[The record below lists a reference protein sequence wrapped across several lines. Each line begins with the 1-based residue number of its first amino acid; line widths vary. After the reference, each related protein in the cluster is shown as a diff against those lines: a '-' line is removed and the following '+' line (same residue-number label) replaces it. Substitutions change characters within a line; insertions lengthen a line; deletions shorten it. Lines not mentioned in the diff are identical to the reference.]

1 MEDRLSP
8 RTLEVLDDL
17 VQSSRALGA
26 DPSLVLHGGGNTSVK
41 ARWRDVTGDE
51 LDVLFIK
58 GSGHDLATIGRD
70 GFAPLRLER
79 LRQLLP
85 PVKLGDVEL
94 GNELRAACL
103 DPAAPNPSVETLV
116 HALVPHAAMLHSHA
130 DAILAVTN
138 TEGGRDKIAGLYG
151 DKVVIVDYVMPGP
164 DLGEACFA
172 AWQEQ
177 AHEGTE
183 GIVVLN
189 HGLFAVGDTPSQALA
204 RHEKMIGL
212 ARELLGEVP
221 VHAEAATSSVQVG
234 TSTSPDGSSRAAV
247 DIVALA
253 ELRASVSAAASK
265 PLIGR
270 RRIDA
275 QVSAFLT
282 DPVLRE
288 TTQQGPMTPD
298 HVLYTKRTPL
308 IGRDVQGFVSSYE
321 TYFGDHKDR
330 RGVALTM
337 LDPAP
342 RIVLDDEL
350 GMVSFGRTAKEA
362 GIAEDIYS
370 HTMDTIELAQGQG
383 GYVALPAGD
392 IFDLEYWVLEQLKL
406 QRAGAPKPLQ
416 GQVAVV
422 TGAASG
428 IGRACAAE
436 LMAAGAAVAGWD
448 LSAEASDVFS
458 DPAWLGLTVD
468 VTNAQEVSQALARTV
483 EAFGGVDIVVV
494 SAGIFPQSQDI
505 ADLTADQWRK
515 TMAVNVDAVATLFT
529 AMHPLLRLA
538 PSGGRVAVV
547 ASKNVPAPGKGAA
560 AYSTS
565 KAALTQL
572 SRVAALEWA
581 QDGIRVNLVHPDAV
595 FDTGL
600 WTPEL
605 LASRAEHYGLSVDDY
620 KRRNLLRTEV
630 TSANVARLVR
640 AMCDETFGCTTGAQV
655 AVDGGT
661 ERTV

>member
-1 MEDRLSP
+1 MENRLSP
-8 RTLEVLDDL
+8 RALELLDDL
-17 VQSSRALGA
+17 VQASRALGA

-41 ARWRDVTGDE
+41 ATWQDITGDE
-51 LDVLFIK
+51 LEVLFIK
-58 GSGHDLATIGRD
+58 GSGHDLATIGRV

-85 PVKLGDVEL
+85 PVKMGDLEL
-94 GNELRAACL
+94 GNELRAASL
-103 DPAAPNPSVETLV
+103 DAKAPNPSVETLV
-116 HALVPHAAMLHSHA
+116 HALVPHAAVLHSHA
-130 DAILAVTN
+130 DAVLAITN
-138 TEGGRDKIAGLYG
+138 TEGGRAKVEELYG
-151 DKVVIVDYVMPGP
+151 DRVVIVDYVMPGP

-189 HGLFAVGDTPSQALA
+189 HGLFAVGDTPSEALV
-204 RHEKMIGL
+204 RHEQMIAE
-212 ARELLGEVP
+212 ARALLGEVP
-221 VHAEAATSSVQVG
+221 EHEAQASATTSS
-234 TSTSPDGSSRAAV
+234 STSAADQV
-247 DIVALA
+247 LALA
-253 ELRASVSAAASK
+253 ELRAAISGVAGK
-265 PLIGR
+265 PLVMR
-270 RRIDA
+270 RRTDG

-308 IGRDVQGFVSSYE
+308 MGRDVAGFAAAYE
-321 TYFGDHKDR
+321 DYFAAHKDR
-330 RGVALTM
+330 RGLELTM

-342 RIVLDDEL
+342 RVVLDDEL
-350 GMVSFGRTAKEA
+350 GMLSLGRTARET
-362 GIAEDIYS
+362 GITEDIYS
-370 HTMDTIELAQGQG
+370 HTLDTIELAQGQG

-406 QRAGAPKPLQ
+406 KAAGKPKPLE
-416 GQVAVV
+416 GQVALV

-428 IGRACAAE
+428 IGRACAQE

-448 LSAEASDVFS
+448 LAADTADAFT
-458 DPAWLGLTVD
+458 DQAWLGLTVD
-468 VTNAQEVSQALARTV
+468 VTDPDQVQRALAQTV
-483 EAFGGVDIVVV
+483 ERFGGVDIVVI

-515 TMAVNVDAVATLFT
+515 TMAVNVDSVAALFSAV
-529 AMHPLLRLA
+529 HPLLALA
-538 PSGGRVAVV
+538 PSGARVAVV
-547 ASKNVPAPGKGAA
+547 SSKNVPAPGKGAA

-572 SRVAALEWA
+572 CRVAALEWA
-581 QDGIRVNLVHPDAV
+581 PDGIRVNTVHPDAV

-605 LASRAEHYGLSVDDY
+605 LASRAEHYGMSVEDY
-620 KRRNLLRTEV
+620 KRRNLLSAEV
-630 TSANVARLVR
+630 TSRDVARMVR
-640 AMCDETFGCTTGAQV
+640 AMVDDTFACTTGAQV
-655 AVDGGT
+655 AVDGGS
-661 ERTV
+661 ERTL

>member
-1 MEDRLSP
+1 MENRLSP
-8 RTLEVLDDL
+8 PALELLDDL
-17 VQSSRALGA
+17 VESSRALGA

-41 ARWRDVTGDE
+41 ATWRDVTGEDLE
-51 LDVLFIK
+51 VLFIK

-85 PVKLGDVEL
+85 PVKMGDVEL
-94 GNELRAACL
+94 GNELRAASL
-103 DPAAPNPSVETLV
+103 DASAPNPSVETLV
-116 HALVPHAAMLHSHA
+116 HALVPHAAVLHSHA

-138 TEGGRDKIAGLYG
+138 TEGGRARTEALYG

-189 HGLFAVGDTPSQALA
+189 HGLFAVGDTPSEALA
-204 RHEKMIGL
+204 RHEQMIAE

-221 VHAEAATSSVQVG
+221 EHTAPGPLDE
-234 TSTSPDGSSRAAV
+234 V
-247 DIVALA
+247 DVVALA
-253 ELRASVSAAASK
+253 ELRARISAVAGK
-265 PLIGR
+265 PLVAR
-270 RRIDA
+270 RRADA

-282 DPVLRE
+282 DPVLCE
-288 TTQQGPMTPD
+288 STQQGPMTPD

-308 IGRDVQGFVSSYE
+308 RGRDVEGFASAYRD
-321 TYFGDHKDR
+321 YFAAHKDR
-330 RGVALTM
+330 RGVELTM

-350 GMVSFGRTAKEA
+350 GMLSFGRTAKEA

-370 HTMDTIELAQGQG
+370 HTLDTIELAQGQG
-383 GYVALPAGD
+383 GYVSLPAGD

-406 QRAGAPKPLQ
+406 QRAGKPRPLE

-428 IGRACAAE
+428 IGRACAEE

-448 LSAEASDVFS
+448 LASGTADAFA

-468 VTNAQEVSQALARTV
+468 VTDAEQVRAALASTV
-483 EAFGGVDIVVV
+483 ERFGGVDIVVV

-505 ADLTADQWRK
+505 ADLTADQWRT

-529 AMHPLLRLA
+529 AVHPLLRLA

-572 SRVAALEWA
+572 CRVAALEWA

-605 LASRAEHYGLSVDDY
+605 LASRAEHYGMSVEDY

-630 TSANVARLVR
+630 TSADVARGVR
-640 AMCDETFGCTTGAQV
+640 ALVDDTFARTTGAQV
-655 AVDGGT
+655 AIDGGS
-661 ERTV
+661 ERTI

>member
-1 MEDRLSP
+1 MENRLSP
-8 RTLEVLDDL
+8 PAVELLDDL
-17 VQSSRALGA
+17 VESSRALGA
-26 DPSLVLHGGGNTSVK
+26 DTSLVLHGGGNTSVK
-41 ARWRDVTGDE
+41 TTWQDVTGDDLE
-51 LDVLFIK
+51 VLFIK

-85 PVKLGDVEL
+85 PVKMGDVEL
-94 GNELRAACL
+94 GNELRAASL
-103 DPAAPNPSVETLV
+103 DASAPNPSVETLV
-116 HALVPHAAMLHSHA
+116 HALVPHAAVLHSHA

-138 TEGGRDKIAGLYG
+138 TEGGRARIEDLYG

-189 HGLFAVGDTPSQALA
+189 HGLFAVGQTPSEALE
-204 RHEKMIGL
+204 RHEQMIAQ

-221 VHAEAATSSVQVG
+221 EHTTTPAQGV
-234 TSTSPDGSSRAAV
+234 V
-247 DIVALA
+247 DVVALA
-253 ELRASVSAAASK
+253 ELRASVSAAAGK
-265 PLIGR
+265 PLVGR
-270 RRIDA
+270 RRTDG
-275 QVSAFLT
+275 QVSAFLA

-288 TTQQGPMTPD
+288 STQQGPMTPD

-308 IGRDVQGFVSSYE
+308 MGRDVQAFASAYRD
-321 TYFGDHKDR
+321 YFAVHKDR
-330 RGVALTM
+330 RGGELTM

-350 GMVSFGRTAKEA
+350 GMLSFGRTAKEA
-362 GIAEDIYS
+362 RIAEDIYS
-370 HTMDTIELAQGQG
+370 HTLDTIELAQGQG

-406 QRAGAPKPLQ
+406 QRAGKPRPLE

-428 IGRACAAE
+428 IGRACAEE

-448 LSAEASDVFS
+448 VAPGTAEIFADA
-458 DPAWLGLTVD
+458 AWLGLTVD
-468 VTNAQEVSQALARTV
+468 VTDEEQVRQALARTV
-483 EAFGGVDIVVV
+483 ERFGGVDIVVV
-494 SAGIFPQSQDI
+494 SAGIFPRSQDI

-515 TMAVNVDAVATLFT
+515 TMAVNVDAVATLFS
-529 AMHPLLRLA
+529 AVHPLLRLA
-538 PSGGRVAVV
+538 PAGGRVAVV

-572 SRVAALEWA
+572 CRVAALEWA
-581 QDGIRVNLVHPDAV
+581 QDGIRVNVVHPDAV

-605 LASRAEHYGLSVDDY
+605 LASRAEHYGMSVEDY

-630 TSANVARLVR
+630 TSADVARGVR
-640 AMCDETFGCTTGAQV
+640 ALVDDTFARTTGAQI
-655 AVDGGT
+655 AIDGGS

>member
-1 MEDRLSP
+1 MENRLDP
-8 RTLEVLDDL
+8 HALELLDDL

-41 ARWRDVTGDE
+41 ATWRDVTGEE
-51 LDVLFIK
+51 LEVLFIK

-85 PVKLGDVEL
+85 PVKMGDVEL
-94 GNELRAACL
+94 GNELRAASFE
-103 DPAAPNPSVETLV
+103 ATAPNPSVETLV
-116 HALVPHAAMLHSHA
+116 HALVPDAAVLHSHA
-130 DAILAVTN
+130 DAMLAVTN
-138 TEGGRDKIAGLYG
+138 TEGGRAKVEALYG

-164 DLGEACFA
+164 DLGEACHA
-172 AWQEQ
+172 AWAQQ

-204 RHEKMIGL
+204 RHEEMIGQ

-221 VHAEAATSSVQVG
+221 VHEDPPAGAPLDV
-234 TSTSPDGSSRAAV
+234 
-247 DIVALA
+247 VALA
-253 ELRASVSAAASK
+253 ELRSRISAAAGK

-270 RRIDA
+270 RRADG
-275 QVSAFLT
+275 QVHAFLT

-288 TTQQGPMTPD
+288 STQQGPMTPD
-298 HVLYTKRTPL
+298 HVLFTKRTPL
-308 IGRDVQGFVSSYE
+308 LGRDVEGFASAYRD
-321 TYFGDHKDR
+321 YFAEHKDR
-330 RGVALTM
+330 RDVELTM

-342 RIVLDDEL
+342 RVVLDDEL
-350 GMVSFGRTAKEA
+350 GMLSFGRTAREA

-370 HTMDTIELAQGQG
+370 HTLDTIELAQGQG

-406 QRAGAPKPLQ
+406 QRAGAPRPLE

-448 LSAEASDVFS
+448 LAEGTADTFT
-458 DPAWLGLTVD
+458 DAAWLGLTVD
-468 VTNAQEVSQALARTV
+468 VTDEQQVQDALTQTV
-483 EAFGGVDIVVV
+483 ERFGGVDILVV

-505 ADLTADQWRK
+505 ADLTADQWRR
-515 TMAVNVDAVATLFT
+515 TMAVNVDSVATLFST
-529 AMHPLLRLA
+529 VHPLLRVA
-538 PSGGRVAVV
+538 PAGGRVAVV

-572 SRVAALEWA
+572 CRVAALEWA

-605 LASRAEHYGLSVDDY
+605 LASRAEHYGLSVEDY
-620 KRRNLLRTEV
+620 KRRNLLSAEV
-630 TSANVARLVR
+630 TSADVARGVR
-640 AMCDETFGCTTGAQV
+640 AFVDDTFARTTGAQV
-655 AVDGGT
+655 AVDGGSD
-661 ERTV
+661 RTL

>member
-1 MEDRLSP
+1 MENRLSP
-8 RTLEVLDDL
+8 HALELLDDL
-17 VQSSRALGA
+17 VESSRALGA

-41 ARWRDVTGDE
+41 ATWRDVTGVE
-51 LDVLFIK
+51 LEVLFIK

-85 PVKLGDVEL
+85 PVKMGDVEL
-94 GNELRAACL
+94 GNELRAASF
-103 DPAAPNPSVETLV
+103 DASAPNPSVETLV
-116 HALVPHAAMLHSHA
+116 HALVPHAAVLHSHA

-138 TEGGRDKIAGLYG
+138 TEGGRARTEALYG

-189 HGLFAVGDTPSQALA
+189 HGLFAVGDTPSEARA
-204 RHEKMIGL
+204 RHEEMIAE
-212 ARELLGEVP
+212 ARGLLGEVP
-221 VHAEAATSSVQVG
+221 EHTATGPQ
-234 TSTSPDGSSRAAV
+234 DEV
-247 DIVALA
+247 DVVALA
-253 ELRASVSAAASK
+253 ELRARISAAAGK
-265 PLIGR
+265 PLVAR
-270 RRIDA
+270 RRADA

-282 DPVLRE
+282 DSVLRE
-288 TTQQGPMTPD
+288 STQQGPMTPD

-308 IGRDVQGFVSSYE
+308 RGRDVEGFASAYRD
-321 TYFGDHKDR
+321 YFAAHKDR
-330 RGVALTM
+330 RGVELTM

-350 GMVSFGRTAKEA
+350 GMLSFGRTAKEA

-370 HTMDTIELAQGQG
+370 HTLDTIELAQGQG

-406 QRAGAPKPLQ
+406 QRAGKPKSLE

-428 IGRACAAE
+428 IGRACAEE

-448 LSAEASDVFS
+448 LADGTADTFS

-468 VTNAQEVSQALARTV
+468 VTDAEQVRAALASTV
-483 EAFGGVDIVVV
+483 ERFGGVDIVVI

-505 ADLTADQWRK
+505 ADLTDEQWRN
-515 TMAVNVDAVATLFT
+515 TMAVNVDSVASLFSAV
-529 AMHPLLRLA
+529 HPLLRLA

-572 SRVAALEWA
+572 CRVAALEWA

-605 LASRAEHYGLSVDDY
+605 LASRAEHYGMSVEDY

-630 TSANVARLVR
+630 TSADVARGVR
-640 AMCDETFGCTTGAQV
+640 ALVDETFARTTGAQV
-655 AVDGGT
+655 AVDGGS

>member
-1 MEDRLSP
+1 MENRLSP
-8 RTLEVLDDL
+8 HALELLDDL
-17 VQSSRALGA
+17 VESSRALGA

-41 ARWRDVTGDE
+41 ATWRDVTGDE
-51 LDVLFIK
+51 LEVLFIK

-85 PVKLGDVEL
+85 PVKMGDVEL
-94 GNELRAACL
+94 GNELRAASF
-103 DPAAPNPSVETLV
+103 DASAPNPSVETLV
-116 HALVPHAAMLHSHA
+116 HALVPHAAVLHSHA

-138 TEGGRDKIAGLYG
+138 TEGGKARTEALYG

-172 AWQEQ
+172 AWAEQ

-189 HGLFAVGDTPSQALA
+189 HGLFAVGDTPSEALA
-204 RHEKMIGL
+204 RHEEMIAE

-221 VHAEAATSSVQVG
+221 ERTAHAMQ
-234 TSTSPDGSSRAAV
+234 DAV
-247 DIVALA
+247 DVVALA
-253 ELRASVSAAASK
+253 ELRARISAAAGK
-265 PLIGR
+265 PLVAR
-270 RRIDA
+270 HRADA

-288 TTQQGPMTPD
+288 STQQGPMTPD

-308 IGRDVQGFVSSYE
+308 RGRDVAGFASAYRD
-321 TYFGDHKDR
+321 YFAAHKDR
-330 RGVALTM
+330 RGVELTM

-350 GMVSFGRTAKEA
+350 GMLSFGRTAKEA

-370 HTMDTIELAQGQG
+370 HTLDTIELAQGQG

-392 IFDLEYWVLEQLKL
+392 IFDLEYWVMEQLKL
-406 QRAGAPKPLQ
+406 QRAGKPRPLE

-428 IGRACAAE
+428 IGRACAQE

-448 LSAEASDVFS
+448 LADGTADTFT

-468 VTNAQEVSQALARTV
+468 VTDEEQVRTALAGTV
-483 EAFGGVDIVVV
+483 ERFGGVDIVVV

-529 AMHPLLRLA
+529 AVHPLLRLA

-572 SRVAALEWA
+572 CRVAALEWA
-581 QDGIRVNLVHPDAV
+581 PDGIRVNLVHPDAV

-605 LASRAEHYGLSVDDY
+605 LASRAEHYGMSVEDY

-630 TSANVARLVR
+630 TSADVARGVR
-640 AMCDETFGCTTGAQV
+640 ALVDETFARTTGAQV
-655 AVDGGT
+655 AVDGGS